1 MVKNEQAGAVA
12 GVLGTVVSC
21 SAMMFSLFPALLGTI
36 GASASTSMMGMSTTA
51 TLPPWVNTITHYS
64 PIILGISIILII
76 YAIRRAALPVKIV
89 VGIGILLLILNEIS
103 MTPYLFLPALVL
115 VIVGN
120 IMGWKWRSRIS
131 GIKEV

>member
-1 MVKNEQAGAVA
+1 MVKNEQAGAIA

-36 GASASTSMMGMSTTA
+36 GASASTGMMGMSTSTA
-51 TLPPWVNTITHYS
+51 LPPWVNTITHYS
-64 PIILGISIILII
+64 ALILGISVLLMI
-76 YAIRRAALPVKIV
+76 YAIRRSPWSVKIV
-89 VGIGILLLILNEIS
+89 VGVGILLLILNEIS

-120 IMGWKWRSRIS
+120 IMGWRRRLA
-131 GIKEV
+131 